1 MSCLYSTMPTGHGKH
16 NPFATIQAAPPF
28 LAVAAFSCQ
37 FTGIPGTYAIERWED
52 LCELVHDPMGFAA
65 DLAGLSR
72 AEYLRRLAGEAS
84 L

>member
-1 MSCLYSTMPTGHGKH
+1 MSCLYSTIPAGNG
-16 NPFATIQAAPPF
+16 NSNIFQIIQAAPPF

-37 FTGIPGTYAIERWED
+37 FNGIPGIYAIERWED
-52 LCELVHDPMGFAA
+52 LYELVTDPIGFAA

-72 AEYLRRLAGEAS
+72 AEYQRRLAGEAS